1 MVTVLFNR
9 KGFSLLEMLIGIM
22 MIASLSLVYLNYR
35 KQINLDHYYFLND
48 YLLVQS
54 EAIREKRD
62 LSFEKGIR
70 FNSMGHIDLAR
81 TIEFPKKR
89 ITLNLGNGYVL
100 IK

>member
-35 KQINLDHYYFLND
+35 KQINLDHYYFLNN

-89 ITLNLGNGYVL
+89 ITLNLGNGYAL